1 MKLTGNENIDKHI
14 KRGLGPMDKVNMDDY
29 WSPHIPFLEYI
40 TEVGSED
47 DIKTMLEDNFGIDNL
62 LEFGDGND
70 ERVHVIHDE
79 WVVDAAIEDF
89 IDLTKKTIKLAIDGH
104 YFP

>member
-47 DIKTMLEDNFGIDNL
+47 DIKTMLEDN
-62 LEFGDGND
+62 LE
-70 ERVHVIHDE
+70 
-79 WVVDAAIEDF
+79 
-89 IDLTKKTIKLAIDGH
+89 
-104 YFP
+104 

>member
-47 DIKTMLEDNFGIDNL
+47 DIKTMLEDNFGGH
-62 LEFGDGND
+62 FGRRYREYQG
-70 ERVHVIHDE
+70 
-79 WVVDAAIEDF
+79 
-89 IDLTKKTIKLAIDGH
+89 LCT
-104 YFP
+104 

>member
-1 MKLTGNENIDKHI
+1 MKFTGNPNIDKHI

-29 WSPHIPFLEYI
+29 WAPHIPFLEYI

-62 LEFGDGND
+62 LDLETEMTSESTSYLLNTGMLMTNLH
-70 ERVHVIHDE
+70 RVI
-79 WVVDAAIEDF
+79 I
-89 IDLTKKTIKLAIDGH
+89 
-104 YFP
+104 P